1 MFLFR
6 RPAHV
11 EQRKPLDVDIVAL
24 RRARASRRG
33 SMRARIAGV
42 VTLGS
47 FAWVSLVAIANPAVL
62 FERIDPWA
70 DHPRRLDPT
79 LGLRDG
85 EALTMVIALVALVA
99 AICVVVVVVTIPE
112 RAETV
117 TALGRAAWLD
127 SAVRISMLA
136 VSMAMALT
144 IVQAVTRP
152 VLAAC
157 MGAMTF
163 LAGWLTV
170 QSGDRADHTPDLW
183 ARIDI
188 DDADRA
194 LARLVAVGVRSSPSP
209 LQRWAVGL
217 AASVCMIAAL
227 SLLPI
232 LAYRA
237 LPGANGGPVLGEA
250 LALLSVSVFAAMDI
264 GVLAYALVGAHFRLV
279 ARDSRLQRWSGP
291 WSWALV
297 LSLPVVAMGFWVH
310 DAPPEAVVA
319 LMTWVAILCW
329 GYLAVAWLGHHRGT
343 GPGALPAWS
352 VWRGWV
358 RRRDQARER
367 VVMAESRDTRRTSQ
381 ER

>member
-1 MFLFR
+1 
-6 RPAHV
+6 
-11 EQRKPLDVDIVAL
+11 
-24 RRARASRRG
+24 
-33 SMRARIAGV
+33 
-42 VTLGS
+42 
-47 FAWVSLVAIANPAVL
+47 
-62 FERIDPWA
+62 
-70 DHPRRLDPT
+70 
-79 LGLRDG
+79 
-85 EALTMVIALVALVA
+85 MVIALVALVA

-329 GYLAVAWLGHHRGT
+329 GYLAVAWLGHQRGT